1 MMDRFLC
8 RSFLCHSF
16 PKRHVP
22 LLATRP
28 APALLQRHH
37 QRSRPSSLAAR
48 PDRFPQRRHR
58 RRCVVVCAFVV
69 SHAFCAFCAF
79 SFSFPSCASSSSPP
93 SPASAS
99 SPSSFSA
106 VAVPPRPRWK
116 IAPSSQIFLCLS
128 RACLGETIAFSIKWC
143 NAVPAA
149 FSYLLE
155 ELDSSELLLLD
166 SSEDDDD
173 EKSAARAVSSSAVSG
188 ASSMACMPSLAMS
201 LLLIGLRATPP
212 TLGLSGREKF
222 SMSGQRAAVAGPSRR
237 SAALLAGYMA
247 APRPAPPQA
256 TLGVQL
262 AHVRRPLLW
271 V

>member
-1 MMDRFLC
+1 M
-8 RSFLCHSF
+8 
-16 PKRHVP
+16 V
-22 LLATRP
+22 
-28 APALLQRHH
+28 QR
-37 QRSRPSSLAAR
+37 
-48 PDRFPQRRHR
+48 
-58 RRCVVVCAFVV
+58 
-69 SHAFCAFCAF
+69 
-79 SFSFPSCASSSSPP
+79 SSSS
-93 SPASAS
+93 
-99 SPSSFSA
+99 
-106 VAVPPRPRWK
+106 V
-116 IAPSSQIFLCLS
+116 
-128 RACLGETIAFSIKWC
+128 
-143 NAVPAA
+143 
-149 FSYLLE
+149 SYLLE
-155 ELDSSELLLLD
+155 ELEESELLLLD

-237 SAALLAGYMA
+237 SPAALLAGYMA